1 MECYALIMKDLLM
14 DNLKAIKELV
24 DTVDIFDTSN
34 IDDIIDKINTVGC
47 TSFMFIKSEIEQMC
61 KDGDINRVEDY

>member
-1 MECYALIMKDLLM
+1 M

-34 IDDIIDKINTVGC
+34 IDDIIDKINAVGC
-47 TSFMFIKSEIEQMC
+47 TSFMFTKAEIEQMC